1 MNSHMARHFICFL
14 SFQFYIIQC
23 LQLPSKNR
31 EDIVYSTNN
40 ENIPKD
46 TPVYLV
52 IILLAE

>member
-1 MNSHMARHFICFL
+1 MNRHMARHFICFL

-31 EDIVYSTNN
+31 EDTVYLTNN

-46 TPVYLV
+46 IPVYLV